1 MNDFADSA
9 GTSASS
15 AGLVKYGEGEDCVTT
30 LTKAGSFV
38 STGLP
43 TDITGNSMP
52 FPELTVSMGIG
63 YTAQAGNLEVTPR
76 LDYYY
81 QSDFYNGFYNIE
93 SRKSP
98 AWDEWNFSLRIVP
111 TDADWNIR
119 FYVQNLTD
127 ERNITGMGLSASSQG
142 FFSAISLREPRSW
155 GMSFGIDF

>member
-1 MNDFADSA
+1 MHDHADSA
-9 GTSASS
+9 GTTGT
-15 AGLVKYGEGEDCVTT
+15 AGHVKYGANEVCLTT
-30 LTKAGSFV
+30 LTEKGSFV

-43 TDITGNSMP
+43 QPLTGNELP
-52 FPELTVSMGIG
+52 FPELTVSMGIA

-81 QSDFYNGFYNIE
+81 QSDYYNDLYNVE

-142 FFSAISLREPRSW
+142 FFSQISLREPRSW
-155 GMSFGIDF
+155 GMSFGLDF

>member
-1 MNDFADSA
+1 MTDHAGNVTSTNELSISA
-9 GTSASS
+9 TE
-15 AGLVKYGEGEDCVTT
+15 VCVET
-30 LTKAGSFV
+30 LTETGKWI
-38 STGLP
+38 STG
-43 TDITGNSMP
+43 TNTNITGNEMP

-63 YTAQAGNLEVTPR
+63 YTAQSGNLEITPR

-81 QSDFYNGFYNIE
+81 QSDYYNGFYNIE

-98 AWDEWNFSLRIVP
+98 AWDEWNFSMRIVP